1 MGVNVFQSSD
11 IVYLS
16 QLFRPLVERFEHFIQ
31 VLHVLKY
38 ECLGLIKNQELN
50 VCKKVGVHLL
60 KSIRFVIDFLS
71 RDHSDC
77 QGRGDY
83 DVRLIELFIELDVQF

>member
-1 MGVNVFQSSD
+1 MGVYVFQSSD
-11 IVYLS
+11 VVDLS
-16 QLFRPLVERFEHFIQ
+16 QLFRPLVERSEHIIQ

-38 ECLGLIKNQELN
+38 ECLGLIENQELN
-50 VCKKVGVHLL
+50 VRKKVRVHLL

-77 QGRGDY
+77 QWRSHY
-83 DVRLIELFIELDVQF
+83 DVRLVELFI